1 MAIIKTGYWKFTSYD
16 VFDNASLSSYALEQ
30 TPLKFIPTTYKS
42 EDYSKYYIIWDFG
55 DGSAKV
61 SGLSSTHAYYYPG
74 QYQVTMTVMLSSGS
88 SVLDSYNNTVT
99 IRDFVPNTFAF
110 NTVDSTETITLTA
123 GVYSPQLTLT
133 RFNSLQSFSSNG
145 YSFFLA
151 ASGCNSLN
159 YDIPKLTQEPYAH
172 LLPTHRFIQREL
184 VNTLYSD
191 TIVDKVKTIDTN
203 LYGKLDAASLVVP
216 TSASDV
222 NAFFVGTSGYCDLYF
237 VDDFV
242 QTEPYY
248 ILATI
253 DTSKFP
259 DNYTLNFNL
268 PTNYELP
275 IKNSTSTYYQ
285 ISSVE
290 FKRPD
295 RFNITSNGLDGE
307 GFNLTTFYIDQSKFI
322 NQKISFVAKLKYS
335 NQYSS
340 KHQFNLLSQGYST
353 FALNSVKL
361 YLTDPYGNSL
371 GNIEPYLTIDTSI
384 FENYHYGW
392 VKGNIIIPEDNDLNS
407 EYYLDG
413 GVVCLSAVCVL
424 QDIDPND
431 SFVVSGS
438 SQPFHLYP
446 KSGSNKVAKINEN
459 FDATNYMKSLAFQP
473 SIYQLPVLFDTF
485 FSSMLGTVESNT
497 NSIGKRVYEKTSNFI
512 KNTSNIDT
520 CDIQSLYGYA
530 QMYNL
535 DLQQYAN
542 QDLLINYPADLARLV
557 NLFSIKK
564 SLLFG
569 KRLQKQDNFAD
580 KYNLSYR
587 ANDLTK
593 AAQDYSVDKKYG
605 NNLGN
610 QINVHNGI
618 VYKNNN
624 YVIVYEIFSETYRV
638 MRTNI
643 SSISLSSYPLSTYNS
658 SWGWGLSL
666 PDDYESDS
674 LSAYKLSCYY
684 NFYEFVPVVP
694 GKFVGNIINWEDTY
708 GTTIDL
714 LGTNPLSTT
723 YMPWYL
729 SSYRGTALETW
740 DDYGG
745 VVDQNL
751 NYQLSLGLDLLS
763 AT

>member
-1 MAIIKTGYWKFTSYD
+1 
-16 VFDNASLSSYALEQ
+16 
-30 TPLKFIPTTYKS
+30 
-42 EDYSKYYIIWDFG
+42 
-55 DGSAKV
+55 
-61 SGLSSTHAYYYPG
+61 
-74 QYQVTMTVMLSSGS
+74 
-88 SVLDSYNNTVT
+88 
-99 IRDFVPNTFAF
+99 
-110 NTVDSTETITLTA
+110 
-123 GVYSPQLTLT
+123 
-133 RFNSLQSFSSNG
+133 
-145 YSFFLA
+145 
-151 ASGCNSLN
+151 
-159 YDIPKLTQEPYAH
+159 
-172 LLPTHRFIQREL
+172 
-184 VNTLYSD
+184 
-191 TIVDKVKTIDTN
+191 
-203 LYGKLDAASLVVP
+203 
-216 TSASDV
+216 
-222 NAFFVGTSGYCDLYF
+222 
-237 VDDFV
+237 
-242 QTEPYY
+242 
-248 ILATI
+248 
-253 DTSKFP
+253 
-259 DNYTLNFNL
+259 
-268 PTNYELP
+268 
-275 IKNSTSTYYQ
+275 
-285 ISSVE
+285 
-290 FKRPD
+290 
-295 RFNITSNGLDGE
+295 
-307 GFNLTTFYIDQSKFI
+307 
-322 NQKISFVAKLKYS
+322 
-335 NQYSS
+335 
-340 KHQFNLLSQGYST
+340 
-353 FALNSVKL
+353 
-361 YLTDPYGNSL
+361 
-371 GNIEPYLTIDTSI
+371 
-384 FENYHYGW
+384 
-392 VKGNIIIPEDNDLNS
+392 
-407 EYYLDG
+407 
-413 GVVCLSAVCVL
+413 
-424 QDIDPND
+424 
-431 SFVVSGS
+431 
-438 SQPFHLYP
+438 
-446 KSGSNKVAKINEN
+446 
-459 FDATNYMKSLAFQP
+459 
-473 SIYQLPVLFDTF
+473 
-485 FSSMLGTVESNT
+485 MLGTVESNT